1 MIEVI
6 ALDLEGTLI
15 SNAVSQIPRPGLY
28 KFLELCRSITNR
40 VVIFTSV
47 REEVFRSIAKELVK
61 EGYAP
66 KWFAEMEYIQWEGE
80 TKNLKFIRGSNLY
93 NIVLID
99 DYSLYVEPG
108 QEDNWIEIDQFDFP
122 YSENDNELFNIG
134 RTLQNMH
141 NK

>member
-47 REEVFRSIAKELVK
+47 GEEVFRSIAKELVK

-66 KWFAEMEYIQWEGE
+66 EWFAEMEYIQWEGE
-80 TKNLKFIRGSNLY
+80 TKNQDNPYWGGLISIFASKFAWRKAVY
-93 NIVLID
+93 WK
-99 DYSLYVEPG
+99 
-108 QEDNWIEIDQFDFP
+108 Q
-122 YSENDNELFNIG
+122 SEFIFG
-134 RTLQNMH
+134 YQM
-141 NK
+141 